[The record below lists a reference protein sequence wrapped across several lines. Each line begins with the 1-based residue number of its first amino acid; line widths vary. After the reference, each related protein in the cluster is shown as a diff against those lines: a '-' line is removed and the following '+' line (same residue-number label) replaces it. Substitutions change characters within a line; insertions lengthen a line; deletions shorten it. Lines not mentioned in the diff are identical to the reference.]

1 LSIND
6 SLLPYPLTET
16 SFESISAPF
25 NTRLPFFYSG
35 VKACNG
41 PGAGAQSG
49 KVGTGFPSDCAPN
62 QDVDHVYHFRA
73 SRPEAIVI
81 YA

>member
-1 LSIND
+1 LAD
-6 SLLPYPLTET
+6 
-16 SFESISAPF
+16 A
-25 NTRLPFFYSG
+25 NTRLPFCRSG

-41 PGAGAQSG
+41 PGAGARSG

-62 QDVDHVYHFRA
+62 RDVDHVHHFKPIRL
-73 SRPEAIVI
+73 EVIVI